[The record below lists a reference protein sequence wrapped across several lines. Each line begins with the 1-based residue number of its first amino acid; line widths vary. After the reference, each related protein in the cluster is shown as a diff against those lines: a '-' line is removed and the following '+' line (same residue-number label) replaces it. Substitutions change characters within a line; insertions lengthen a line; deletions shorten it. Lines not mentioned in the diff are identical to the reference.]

1 MQRGNKGAR
10 KRGREEHLLCPGKW
24 IEGRGRDLGVQKKN
38 REREG
43 GREGRKKGRAD
54 SYFSTVKS

>member
-1 MQRGNKGAR
+1 MQRGNKGSR
-10 KRGREEHLLCPGKW
+10 KRGREEHLPCPGKW
-24 IEGRGRDLGVQKKN
+24 IEGRGRDLSVQKN

-43 GREGRKKGRAD
+43 GREGRKKGQAD